1 MRVGMRNRMVAD
13 AMGVV
18 GGRKK
23 TGKMGCRC
31 GGLGKYRK

>member
-1 MRVGMRNRMVAD
+1 MRVGMRNRNNAD
-13 AMGVV
+13 CMGLV

-31 GGLGKYRK
+31 TGFGRKKY